1 MMKRLFWI
9 VGSLLV
15 ILVVVAAAAALLFW
29 RVSREDP
36 IEHLYAD
43 NCAVCH
49 GTDLEGAAQGP
60 PLAGRPLVH
69 GASVPE
75 LMASIRDGRPDRG
88 MPAWGTVL
96 DDEEIK
102 SIALYV
108 AERRDGQRFL
118 DMQTNQPLVV
128 PTGVVSTEAHDYRLE
143 VVARDLAPLPFSI
156 APLPSGG
163 ILMTEKTGG
172 LVLVQPDGERSVIR
186 NTPRGHED
194 GFELISLPLGLGWLL
209 DVDLHP
215 DYEENGWIYLHFTD
229 RCEDC
234 NTVSRTTP
242 LPVSMNKLIRGRI
255 RDGAWVD
262 EETVWQAD
270 PEAYTVTPDLGS
282 GGRIAFD
289 PRGYVFMS
297 IGIKGLSNFDGIQDL
312 GKPYGKILRLH
323 DDGRVPRD
331 NPFVDVEG
339 VLPTIWTYGHRSPQ
353 GLEFDPATGRLWE
366 AEMGPRGGDEINLL
380 RPGRN
385 YGWPLYSL
393 GQDYDGTPVEYGELL
408 DIELDLDAIQQPVVD
423 ITPSPAISSFVIYD
437 GDAFPGWRGAFL
449 LGSLKGS
456 DLYRVL
462 VEDERHVR
470 TELLVR
476 DLARIR
482 DVEVDAEGHVL
493 LLLEH
498 ESGGQ
503 IVRMIPADG
512 GAEPMP

>member
-1 MMKRLFWI
+1 MLKRVLWI
-9 VGSLLV
+9 VGGLLALLV
-15 ILVVVAAAAALLFW
+15 AVAASGAFLVW
-29 RVSREDP
+29 RFSQQDP
-36 IEHLYAD
+36 IEHLYTD

-49 GTDLEGAAQGP
+49 GPNLEGAAQGP

-69 GASVPE
+69 GDTMPE
-75 LMASIRDGRPDRG
+75 LIASIRDGYAAKG
-88 MPAWGTVL
+88 MPPWGAVL
-96 DDEEIK
+96 DEDEIK

-118 DMQTNQPLVV
+118 DMETDKELAVSTQVV
-128 PTGVVSTEAHDYRLE
+128 ETEAHAYRLE
-143 VVARDLAPLPFSI
+143 VVADDLAPLPFSI
-156 APLPSGG
+156 APLPNGD

-172 LVLVQPDGERSVIR
+172 LVLVHPAGDRTVVR
-186 NTPRGHED
+186 DTPRGHD
-194 GFELISLPLGLGWLL
+194 HGLELVSLPLGIGWLL

-215 DYEENGWIYLHFTD
+215 DYEANGWVYLHYTD

-234 NTVSRTTP
+234 NAVSRATP

-255 RDGAWVD
+255 RDGTWVD
-262 EETVWQAD
+262 EETIWQAD
-270 PEAYTVTPDLGS
+270 PEHYTVTPDLGS

-289 PRGYVFMS
+289 PAGYVFMS
-297 IGIKGLSNFDGIQDL
+297 IGIKGLSNFDGVQDL

-323 DDGRVPRD
+323 DDGRIPRD

-339 VLPTIWTYGHRSPQ
+339 VIPAIWTYGHRSPQ
-353 GLEFDPATGRLWE
+353 GLEFEPETGKLWE

-393 GQDYDGTPVEYGELL
+393 GQDYDGTPVEYGNILG
-408 DIELDLDAIQQPVVD
+408 IELDLASIVQPIVD
-423 ITPSPAISSFVIYD
+423 ITPSPAISSFVIYE
-437 GDAFPGWRGAFL
+437 GDAFADWQGAFL
-449 LGSLKGS
+449 VGSLKGS
-456 DLYRVL
+456 DLFRVL
-462 VEDERHVR
+462 IEDDRHVR

-482 DVEVDAEGHVL
+482 DVEIDAQGHVL

-503 IVRMIPADG
+503 IVRMVPAE
-512 GAEPMP
+512 AP

>member
-1 MMKRLFWI
+1 
-9 VGSLLV
+9 
-15 ILVVVAAAAALLFW
+15 
-29 RVSREDP
+29 
-36 IEHLYAD
+36 
-43 NCAVCH
+43 
-49 GTDLEGAAQGP
+49 
-60 PLAGRPLVH
+60 
-69 GASVPE
+69 
-75 LMASIRDGRPDRG
+75 
-88 MPAWGTVL
+88 
-96 DDEEIK
+96 
-102 SIALYV
+102 
-108 AERRDGQRFL
+108 
-118 DMQTNQPLVV
+118 
-128 PTGVVSTEAHDYRLE
+128 
-143 VVARDLAPLPFSI
+143 
-156 APLPSGG
+156 
-163 ILMTEKTGG
+163 
-172 LVLVQPDGERSVIR
+172 
-186 NTPRGHED
+186 
-194 GFELISLPLGLGWLL
+194 
-209 DVDLHP
+209 
-215 DYEENGWIYLHFTD
+215 
-229 RCEDC
+229 
-234 NTVSRTTP
+234 
-242 LPVSMNKLIRGRI
+242 MNKLIRGRI

-270 PEAYTVTPDLGS
+270 PEAYTVTPISIRRTHRLRPPRLRLHEHRHQGPLQLRRHP
-282 GGRIAFD
+282 GPGHLRQD
-289 PRGYVFMS
+289 P
-297 IGIKGLSNFDGIQDL
+297 
-312 GKPYGKILRLH
+312 RLH

-353 GLEFDPATGRLWE
+353 GLEFDPTTGRLWE

-503 IVRMIPADG
+503 IVRMVPADG

>member
-1 MMKRLFWI
+1 MLKRLLWI
-9 VGSLLV
+9 AGGIFIVLV
-15 ILVVVAAAAALLFW
+15 AIAAAGALLLWQF
-29 RVSREDP
+29 SRQDP

-49 GTDLEGAAQGP
+49 GADLQGAAQGP

-69 GASVPE
+69 GDSVPD
-75 LMASIRDGRPDRG
+75 LIASIREGVPAKG
-88 MPAWGTVL
+88 MPSWGAVL
-96 DDEEIK
+96 HEDEIK

-118 DMQTNQPLVV
+118 DMQNDTPLVV
-128 PTGVVSTEAHDYRLE
+128 PTDVVRTEEHAYRLE
-143 VVARDLAPLPFSI
+143 VVADGLTPLPFSI
-156 APLPSGG
+156 APLPSGE

-172 LVLVQPDGERSVIR
+172 LVLIEPNGERRVIR
-186 NTPRGHED
+186 NTPRGHAH
-194 GFELISLPLGLGWLL
+194 GFELASLPLGLGWLL

-215 DYEENGWIYLHFTD
+215 DYETNGWIYLHFTE
-229 RCEDC
+229 RCDDC
-234 NTVSRTTP
+234 NAVSRATP

-255 RDGAWVD
+255 RDGAWID
-262 EETVWQAD
+262 EETIWRAD
-270 PEAYTVTPDLGS
+270 PDMYTVTPDLGS

-323 DDGRVPRD
+323 DDGRVPED
-331 NPFVDVEG
+331 NPFVDIEG
-339 VLPTIWTYGHRSPQ
+339 VLPAIWTYGHRSPQ
-353 GLEFDPATGRLWE
+353 GLEFDADTGRLWE

-393 GQDYDGTPVEYGELL
+393 GQDYDGTPVEYGDLL
-408 DIELDLDAIQQPVVD
+408 GLDVDLATLEQPVVD
-423 ITPSPAISSFVIYD
+423 ITPSPAISSFVIYE
-437 GDAFPGWRGAFL
+437 GDAFPAWTGALL

-456 DLYRVL
+456 DLFRVL
-462 VEDERHVR
+462 VEEDRHVR
-470 TELLVR
+470 TERLVR

-482 DVEVDAEGHVL
+482 DVEVDADGHVL

-498 ESGGQ
+498 GSGGQ
-503 IVRMIPADG
+503 IVRMVPAD
-512 GAEPMP
+512 EERQP